1 MGGESIRGEFG
12 LLSLQ
17 ARGQNCFGIPEKG
30 AECKLA
36 QADALV
42 TLGTVHGFPYCVGY
56 GTFFRGWALAI
67 RGQHGEGLAATMGMR
82 NRGGARGFSSC

>member
-30 AECKLA
+30 AECKLL
-36 QADALV
+36 DNHKWIMM
-42 TLGTVHGFPYCVGY
+42 T
-56 GTFFRGWALAI
+56 I
-67 RGQHGEGLAATMGMR
+67 
-82 NRGGARGFSSC
+82 

>member
-30 AECKLA
+30 AECKTWHNGE
-36 QADALV
+36 DRFALQTSMV
-42 TLGTVHGFPYCVGY
+42 SIAASLISVRKLGFQY
-56 GTFFRGWALAI
+56 
-67 RGQHGEGLAATMGMR
+67 
-82 NRGGARGFSSC
+82 S